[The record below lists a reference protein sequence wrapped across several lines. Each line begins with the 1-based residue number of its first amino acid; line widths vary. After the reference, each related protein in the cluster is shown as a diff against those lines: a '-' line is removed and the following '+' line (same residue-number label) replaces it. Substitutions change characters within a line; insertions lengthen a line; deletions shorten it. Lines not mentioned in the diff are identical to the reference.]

1 MKKGKLLLTSGGITN
16 ESIQKA
22 LVDLLGKPLRESSAL
37 FVPTA
42 IYAFPHSANWAWDWI
57 KRLGELEWKEFGVLE
72 LTALSSLPR
81 EFWLPQLEETDAL
94 IMGGGNEFY
103 LSYWMEISGLFDV
116 LPHLMEQGQVYVGVS
131 AGTMVVTPALNFNLD
146 RFKATGVYHDDEFD
160 EGMPSSAGS
169 TKTLPLVDFVVRP
182 HFMSDYFPQTTPE
195 NLEKW
200 AAKVAFPLY
209 ALDDESAVKVVD
221 GQVEVVSNG
230 TWRLFA
236 KP

>member
-131 AGTMVVTPALNFNLD
+131 AGTMVVTP
-146 RFKATGVYHDDEFD
+146 D